1 MACLPSVPESLREA
15 VPRRRNLR
23 SALDYRDRDIASG
36 AHFWEVESGIVVR
49 SNDRTLIPRSSLILI
64 VSKRNFQAGL

>member
-23 SALDYRDRDIASG
+23 SALDCIDREIASG